1 MIFRALYLTV
11 YEFRRALFFHYF
23 LCVYSLNGQ
32 LAKGMVPDDVIRGCV
47 PVASIVTRA
56 DLLLV
61 ASPSS
66 SEAERDMAIL
76 CAMGDPPFTSSHC
89 THLAYTVH
97 TLCMYVHV

>member
-1 MIFRALYLTV
+1 MIFRVLYLTV

-23 LCVYSLNGQ
+23 FVHSLNGQ

-47 PVASIVTRA
+47 WVASIVTRA
-56 DLLLV
+56 DLLQV

-76 CAMGDPPFTSSHC
+76 WDEIPLLRP
-89 THLAYTVH
+89 LIVH
-97 TLCMYVHV
+97 IWPTL